1 MAQCALITGATSGFG
16 KATAEKLAQEGWDLI
31 LVGRRVARL
40 KELSDKL
47 SARVNVHYAPL
58 DVRDTKAIHAFVND
72 IPDAFKHVSVLVNN
86 AGLALGIEPADKA
99 KLDDWQTMID
109 TNITGLATMTHA
121 MTPIL
126 LNNTPASIVNISSIS
141 ANWPYP
147 GGNVYG
153 ATKAFVSQFSRNLR
167 SDFVGRGVRVTS
179 LEPGL
184 AETEFSVVR
193 FNGDQQR
200 ADDFYKGMMPL
211 IGEDIAN
218 AVHWIITQPAHINI
232 NTMEIMPECQAW
244 GPFHLIKDAKV

>member
-1 MAQCALITGATSGFG
+1 MALCALITGATSGFG

-31 LVGRRVARL
+31 LVGRREERL
-40 KELSDKL
+40 KALSDDL
-47 SARVNVHYAPL
+47 SSCVNVHYAVL
-58 DVRDTKAIHAFVND
+58 DVRDTDAIQDFVNN
-72 IPDAFKHVSVLVNN
+72 IPEAFKHVSVLVNN
-86 AGLALGIEPADKA
+86 AGLALGIEPADKTN
-99 KLDDWQTMID
+99 LNDWQTMID
-109 TNITGLATMTHA
+109 TNVTGLATMTHA
-121 MTPIL
+121 MAPIL

-200 ADDFYKGMMPL
+200 ADDFYKGMEPL

-244 GPFHLIKDAKV
+244 GPFHLIKT